1 MVDLF
6 IKGGLLMWPLAVLS
20 VIAVAVILERE
31 FFFLRNRVS
40 EGALNEIRE
49 KVISGSADEAAET
62 AAVSSK
68 MMYRFL
74 YCVFNNRNRKLDL
87 AEKEIS
93 LEGNKILFTASR
105 FIHILE
111 LIGSVSPM
119 IGLSG
124 TVVGMVRAFQQIG
137 IASSSRIDPSL
148 LADGIWVAMI
158 TTVAG
163 LFVAIP
169 SLIFA
174 HINNTRIKKLAFNMK
189 IYGEEINTILR
200 TPSEAE

>member
-1 MVDLF
+1 
-6 IKGGLLMWPLAVLS
+6 MWPLAILS
-20 VIAVAVILERE
+20 VVALAVILERE
-31 FFFLRNRVS
+31 FFFFRNRITDGS
-40 EGALNEIRE
+40 LNGVKEL
-49 KVISGSADEAAET
+49 VLGGSAAEAQKIT
-62 AAVSSK
+62 GDSDRQLF
-68 MMYRFL
+68 RFIS
-74 YCVFNNRNRKLDL
+74 CIFRNRTKPLGV

-93 LEGNKILFTASR
+93 LEGNKILFSASR

-111 LIGSVSPM
+111 LIGSISPM

-124 TVVGMVRAFQQIG
+124 TVVGMVKAFQQIG
-137 IASSSRIDPSL
+137 INSSSNIDPSL

-174 HINNTRIKKLAFNMK
+174 HIYNTRIKKLAFNMK

-200 TPSEAE
+200 TQD

>member
-20 VIAVAVILERE
+20 VVALAVILERE
-31 FFFLRNRVS
+31 FFYLRNRIS
-40 EGALNEIRE
+40 DSALNELKEDVVKGSVE
-49 KVISGSADEAAET
+49 KAALLTGSSERLLF
-62 AAVSSK
+62 
-68 MMYRFL
+68 RFL
-74 YCVFNNRNRKLDL
+74 SSVFANRLKAPDV

-93 LEGNKILFTASR
+93 LEGNKILFSASR

-124 TVVGMVRAFQQIG
+124 TVVGMVKAFQQIG
-137 IASSSRIDPSL
+137 IDSGSQIDPSL

-169 SLIFA
+169 CLIFA
-174 HINNTRIKKLAFNMK
+174 HINNSRIKKLAFTMK

-200 TPSEAE
+200 AEE

>member
-1 MVDLF
+1 MIDLF

-20 VIAVAVILERE
+20 VIALAVILERE
-31 FFFLRNRVS
+31 FYFLRNRVS
-40 EGALNEIRE
+40 DGILENIKESVRN
-49 KVISGSADEAAET
+49 GSIDSAAET
-62 AAVSSK
+62 SESSGRL
-68 MMYRFL
+68 MLVYIACIFR
-74 YCVFNNRNRKLDL
+74 NRNRSAEV

-93 LEGNKILFTASR
+93 LEGNKLLFSASR

-111 LIGSVSPM
+111 LIGSISPM

-124 TVVGMVRAFQQIG
+124 TVVGMVRAFQQVG
-137 IASSSRIDPSL
+137 INTGSQIDPAL

-169 SLIFA
+169 SFIFA
-174 HINNTRIKKLAFNMK
+174 HINNARIKKLAFNMK
-189 IYGEEINTILR
+189 VYGEEINSLLR
-200 TPSEAE
+200 RDG

>member
-1 MVDLF
+1 MIDLF
-6 IKGGLLMWPLAVLS
+6 IKGGLLMWPLAILS
-20 VIAVAVILERE
+20 VVALAVILERE
-31 FFFLRNRVS
+31 FFFLRNRIS
-40 EGALNEIRE
+40 DSSLNELKE
-49 KVISGSADEAAET
+49 QVIVGSIDKAAGIT
-62 AAVSSK
+62 YSSDRLLF
-68 MMYRFL
+68 RFL
-74 YCVFNNRNRKLDL
+74 RSVFNNRTRDIDL

-93 LEGNKILFTASR
+93 LEGNKLLFTATR
-105 FIHILE
+105 FIHVLE

-137 IASSSRIDPSL
+137 ITSSSSIDPSL

-174 HINNTRIKKLAFNMK
+174 HINNARIKKIAFNMK
-189 IYGEEINTILR
+189 IYGEEINTLLR
-200 TPSEAE
+200 SSQ

>member
-1 MVDLF
+1 
-6 IKGGLLMWPLAVLS
+6 MWPLAVLS
-20 VIAVAVILERE
+20 VLALAIILERE
-31 FFFLRNRVS
+31 FFFFRNRVS
-40 EGALNEIRE
+40 EASLNEIKELAAAGSIE
-49 KVISGSADEAAET
+49 KASDITRASDRL
-62 AAVSSK
+62 
-68 MMYRFL
+68 MFRFL
-74 YCVFNNRNRKLDL
+74 LNILNNRNKNLDL

-93 LEGNKILFTASR
+93 LEGNKILFTSSK

-124 TVVGMVRAFQQIG
+124 TVVGMVKAFQQIG
-137 IASSSRIDPSL
+137 LTSSTQIDPSL

-174 HINNTRIKKLAFNMK
+174 HINNARIKKLAFNMK
-189 IYGEEINTILR
+189 IYGEEINTLLR
-200 TPSEAE
+200 DPQ